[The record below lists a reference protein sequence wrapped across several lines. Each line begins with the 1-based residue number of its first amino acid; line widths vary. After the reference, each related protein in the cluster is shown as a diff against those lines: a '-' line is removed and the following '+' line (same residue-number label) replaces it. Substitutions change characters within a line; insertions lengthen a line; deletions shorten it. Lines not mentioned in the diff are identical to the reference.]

1 MWRALA
7 RAAATGHI
15 GTIKYQVCKGI
26 AGEDKQIQKE
36 DVKAVWEITEKME
49 VVVFTDEDTPGML
62 IQVGGGREPKI
73 TWEEAYQTV
82 LHNIC

>member
-7 RAAATGHI
+7 QAVATGHI
-15 GTIKYQVCKGI
+15 GTIKYQLGEGN
-26 AGEDKQIQKE
+26 AGEDKQGHVE

-49 VVVFTDEDTPGML
+49 VVVDEDNPGTV
-62 IQVGGGREPKI
+62 IQIGGGRGEEPKI